1 MSAFAKILKTQ
12 DEVVA
17 KPISTTFIE
26 SQPTVTCS
34 TPYDWSATPLAS
46 LEHSHCMN
54 EENRTC
60 SSHHIQI

>member
-12 DEVVA
+12 DEVVPQ
-17 KPISTTFIE
+17 PISNTFTE

-34 TPYDWSATPLAS
+34 TLYNWSATPLAS
-46 LEHSHCMN
+46 LDHSHCMN

-60 SSHHIQI
+60 LSHHVQI